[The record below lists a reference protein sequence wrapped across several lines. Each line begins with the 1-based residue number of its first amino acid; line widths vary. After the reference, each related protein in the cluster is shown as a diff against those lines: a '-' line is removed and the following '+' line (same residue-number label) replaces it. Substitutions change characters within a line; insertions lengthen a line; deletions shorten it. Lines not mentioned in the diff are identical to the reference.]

1 MQTRRLS
8 AFQTSLRPSLLLSA
22 GHTAIDRYLLP
33 AGLTAAGLL
42 LWAHAD
48 TAKTPYH
55 YTDPALHTTWAVTD
69 VNQQRLQIFD
79 EEDTDHRSLRR
90 K

>member
-22 GHTAIDRYLLP
+22 GHTAIDRYLMP

-48 TAKTPYH
+48 TVRHRIITQI
-55 YTDPALHTTWAVTD
+55 LLCI
-69 VNQQRLQIFD
+69 QRGQ
-79 EEDTDHRSLRR
+79 
-90 K
+90 